1 MYLLEMKAD
10 EILAPYK
17 DSFVVVDVA
26 VVVVAPSRA
35 FLSLRNAT
43 CSLPLV
49 LGPTWATVQEAR

>member
-1 MYLLEMKAD
+1 MKSWPPTKI
-10 EILAPYK
+10 E
-17 DSFVVVDVA
+17 SFVVVDVA